1 MNCDKLFDKI
11 DELSDKYVDILED
24 ICNIE
29 SPTAYK
35 EGVDKVGRYFIE
47 YAKERT
53 WDVDVCFQ
61 QISGNA
67 ICITVNPEA
76 KGAPIALSGHMDTV
90 HPVGSFG
97 TPAVKRIGKNMYGPG
112 TRDCKGGLVGA
123 LLAIEA
129 LCQCGFDRRP
139 ILFLL
144 QSDEENGSATSK
156 KETIKYICDKAANAE
171 AFLNLEGIRGFT
183 AVLTR
188 KGIMRI
194 KFVVTGKAAHS
205 SECYNGVSAIAE
217 AAHKII
223 ELEKLK
229 DMGGITCNCGIISGG
244 NTANTV
250 PERCEFIADIRF
262 VDSIQRQTAYNV
274 VRSIAERTYLDG
286 CSCEILEISYRPPM
300 EYSEKNEALLRRM
313 NEIYKS
319 VGLTELTPREASGGS
334 DAAYVTERGIP
345 CVDSIAV
352 SGGPIHTIYEYAD
365 IDSVAETA
373 KRIASVIYCL

>member
-1 MNCDKLFDKI
+1 MSCDKLFDKI
-11 DELSDKYVDILED
+11 DEMSDKYADILED
-24 ICNIE
+24 ICNLE
-29 SPTAYK
+29 SPTTYK

-47 YAKERT
+47 YAKERG
-53 WDVDVCFQ
+53 WDVDVCPQ
-61 QISGNA
+61 RVSGDA

-76 KGAPIALSGHMDTV
+76 IGAPIALSGHMDTV

-97 TPAVKRIGKNMYGPG
+97 VPPVKRVGKNMYGPG
-112 TRDCKGGLVGA
+112 TRDCKGGLAAA
-123 LLAIEA
+123 LLAIDA

-156 KETIKYICDKAANAE
+156 KETIKYICDKAARAE
-171 AFLNLEGIRGFT
+171 AFLNLEGIRGST

-188 KGIMRI
+188 KGIIRI
-194 KFVVTGKAAHS
+194 KFIVYGKAAHS
-205 SECYNGVSAIAE
+205 SECYKGVSAIAE

-229 DMGGITCNCGIISGG
+229 DTNGITCNCGIISGG
-244 NTANTV
+244 SAANTV

-262 VDSIQRQTAYNV
+262 VDSIQRQEAYDF
-274 VRSIAERTYLDG
+274 VRSVAETVYVDK
-286 CSCEILEISYRPPM
+286 CSCEFFEISYRPPM
-300 EYSEKNEALLRRM
+300 ECSEKNEALLKRM
-313 NEIYKS
+313 NEIYKT
-319 VGLTELTPREASGGS
+319 VGLPELAPREANGGS
-334 DAAYVTERGIP
+334 DASYVTERGIP

-352 SGGPIHTIYEYAD
+352 AGGPIHTIDEYVI
-365 IDSVAETA
+365 IDSIAETA